1 MLDMPNVLTYYDVTK
16 DVIKLPWIYFY
27 SSDKLHLVLCGEF
40 FALAN
45 ITFSLGSWW
54 SKGCS
59 TLSVLQRINIL
70 FVFMSVFIAE

>member
-1 MLDMPNVLTYYDVTK
+1 MCLYLNKFTFRPPAVNSISYRSCANMLDMPNVLTYYDVTK

-45 ITFSLGSWW
+45 ITFSLGS
-54 SKGCS
+54 
-59 TLSVLQRINIL
+59 
-70 FVFMSVFIAE
+70 